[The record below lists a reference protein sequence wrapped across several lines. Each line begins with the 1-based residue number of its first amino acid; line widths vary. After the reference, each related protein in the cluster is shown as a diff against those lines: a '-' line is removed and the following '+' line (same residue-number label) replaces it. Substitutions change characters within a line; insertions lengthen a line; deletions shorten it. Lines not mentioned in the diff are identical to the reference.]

1 MKTASRPGGIQNNT
15 TVSATGSW
23 SIRRLA
29 YYVMRPFRRWSSP
42 VSEETLK
49 SSETDTYVK
58 PGDPGHNAGKEV
70 VWERWEKKRTFVRA
84 LEGTYGEVYKSLYA
98 QPRIYSHGD
107 WKWKGGPQNY
117 GKKIVNPQSVEIA
130 QSIEMPSRLLLAGRP
145 RPEAWPHEF
154 GGVLLPQ
161 GQRPRRP

>member
-1 MKTASRPGGIQNNT
+1 M
-15 TVSATGSW
+15 
-23 SIRRLA
+23 
-29 YYVMRPFRRWSSP
+29 
-42 VSEETLK
+42 SEETLK

-130 QSIEMPSRLLLAGRP
+130 QSIEMPPRLLL
-145 RPEAWPHEF
+145 
-154 GGVLLPQ
+154 
-161 GQRPRRP
+161 RRAATARSTAT